1 MINTDIELA
10 QASPRMN
17 STTKILKKSSNF
29 FKKKLT
35 RLSRS
40 NQFLDKIDE
49 ESEPVTG
56 MSCPADYCSSPVQ
69 IKIRKEQPREIFN
82 APEFRFGKSWSP
94 KNKRKELVLSPLVMP
109 DKPKL
114 PVAIE
119 VLSSVDS
126 IQSRVIYINQNRK
139 STITPPAC

>member
-1 MINTDIELA
+1 MINTEIELD

-17 STTKILKKSSNF
+17 STTKILKKSSDF

-35 RLSRS
+35 RFSRS
-40 NQFLDKIDE
+40 NQFLDRIDE

-56 MSCPADYCSSPVQ
+56 TSCPAVYCSSEIQ
-69 IKIRKEQPREIFN
+69 IKIRKEKPREVFN

-94 KNKRKELVLSPLVMP
+94 KNKKKELVLSPLVMP

-114 PVAIE
+114 PIAIE
-119 VLSSVDS
+119 VFSSVES
-126 IQSRVIYINQNRK
+126 IQSRVIYINQRK